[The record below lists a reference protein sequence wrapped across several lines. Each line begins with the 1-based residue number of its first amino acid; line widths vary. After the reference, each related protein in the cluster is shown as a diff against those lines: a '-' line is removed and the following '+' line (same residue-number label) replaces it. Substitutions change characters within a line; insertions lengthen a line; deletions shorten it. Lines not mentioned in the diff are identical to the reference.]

1 MRGGRPDHLR
11 LMGQQTGV
19 DADHHGVGQFGIVL
33 ANAERLVAVLV
44 VDRSIE
50 APGQGDRL
58 AVDHKARRLCDQRR
72 HIDRPW
78 LNPEQAAA
86 DIAGDTRDLLGAQAM
101 GIARCRA
108 WICDGQNHL
117 RLLS

>member
-1 MRGGRPDHLR
+1 
-11 LMGQQTGV
+11 MGQQTGV

-50 APGQGDRL
+50 APGQGERP
-58 AVDHKARRLCDQRR
+58 AVDDKARRLGDQRR

-86 DIAGDTRDLLGAQAM
+86 DIAECRQTLLW
-101 GIARCRA
+101 RHTFR
-108 WICDGQNHL
+108 
-117 RLLS
+117 